1 VSLIDYAR
9 SFFAP
14 ILSALAPLLF
24 AVGVVAIKA
33 AEQVALGDETRRVL
47 SELVRR
53 GYELERI
60 GRQLA
65 YASKGLILWG
75 ADTKWIAD
83 LNLWYESTL
92 STVNRLVWRLAE
104 AGPHPLANAV
114 DMLHI
119 GLLAARRTSDLVL
132 EALNKYGTVRREA
145 KIVDISASIARD
157 LKQTLEAL
165 SREVNIV
172 TGAPCIWILGRIKP
186 LEEYTVAAMYNDL
199 TACHH
204 RIVDYLSLVIDP
216 ETTAVSERVISLRGN
231 PVLVDGC
238 LKWERV
244 LTELYMHGLV
254 DPSDYRPTIC
264 IVTGDRAGI
273 RVGTI
278 PSHATH
284 VELVDGAVRAVFYD
298 VDEAVH
304 KEVMKLAEKLGIRV
318 VEHSPA
324 EYTVLEVPVEKRD
337 LLFKRLVPF
346 ISSMDERTRSP
357 DRWRMLYYDKSR
369 EELRGIGEAE
379 LAYRAPE
386 EFRRRFGVE
395 LDC

>member
-1 VSLIDYAR
+1 VVIVNITER
-9 SFFAP
+9 V
-14 ILSALAPLLF
+14 
-24 AVGVVAIKA
+24 AVDA
-33 AEQVALGDETRRVL
+33 ETREAI
-47 SELVRR
+47 SELIRR
-53 GYELERI
+53 GYELEKR
-60 GRQLA
+60 GRELA

-83 LNLWYESTL
+83 LILWYENTL
-92 STVNRLVWRLAE
+92 MTVSRLVWRLTE
-104 AGPHPLANAV
+104 AGPHPLANVV

-119 GLLAARRTSDLVL
+119 GLLAARHTSDLVL
-132 EALNKYGTVRREA
+132 DALNKYGTVRREA
-145 KIVDISASIARD
+145 KIVDISANIARD

-165 SREVNIV
+165 SIEVNFV
-172 TGAPCIWILGRIKP
+172 TGAPCLWILGRLKP

-204 RIVDYLSLVIDP
+204 RILDYLSIVTDP

-231 PVLVDGC
+231 QVLVDGC

-264 IVTGDRAGI
+264 IVTGDHAGI
-273 RVGTI
+273 RVGTA

-284 VELVDGAVRAVFYD
+284 VELVDGVVREVYYD

-304 KEVMKLAEKLGIRV
+304 EEVMKLAEKLGIRV
-318 VEHSPA
+318 VEHSPRN
-324 EYTVLEVPVEKRD
+324 YTVLEVPVEKRD

-346 ISSMDERTRSP
+346 ISSMDERIRVP
-357 DRWRMLYYDKSR
+357 GKWRMLYYDKSK
-369 EELRGIGEAE
+369 EELRRIGEAE

-386 EFRRRFGVE
+386 EFKRRFGVE